1 MRRIVPDIHADPIR
15 LDRCLAINDGSKTAF
30 LGDFIDA
37 GKGVEV
43 VDDEAVL
50 IKVKRLLHERA
61 FVYIPSLSEISKTT

>member
-50 IKVKRLLHERA
+50 
-61 FVYIPSLSEISKTT
+61 SQG